1 MLAYFIFALSLNCI
15 MKKSLLFFA
24 LISTSCIVNS
34 QQLGNGNMEL
44 WENVGQAT
52 EEPNNWNSFKSGQG
66 GFVSFASQQIQR
78 STAIRA
84 GATGQ
89 YCARVWSKS
98 TLGIVANGNMTL
110 GRINM
115 GSSTPSNPANYN
127 FSSTADAN
135 FSEALTTNPD
145 SLVFWVKYT
154 AAAGQQARVHAIIH
168 DNYDLRD
175 PIDANS
181 TPHVVG
187 TAELNYPPTGGTWVR
202 KSIPFIYSGPAT
214 STQFILVTFTTN
226 MTPGGGANNDEILVD
241 DIELIYNP
249 VNQPVVAGDDNA
261 TTLQDVAI
269 EVPVTTND
277 NDPENGLNCASI
289 TIVSGPSNGT
299 VTINPANCS
308 IIYTPSQGFF
318 GSDSFIY
325 SICDN
330 GTPVNCD
337 QALVSITVTEVVSGN
352 NPIIANNDNAIT
364 DFNQPIIIDVIG
376 NDIDAENQI
385 NLSSLSI
392 LSQPS
397 NGTATVN
404 NVTGEITYTPNNG
417 FSGNDSFTYTICDNG
432 TPVTCDTATVNVT
445 VNLNV
450 GLADNDNN
458 NVKVSLNNHVLKIE
472 GINDWNGHYLIVNG
486 AGQKIQEGKTENII
500 PFHVVNGIYF
510 IKINADSK
518 ETMIKLIQY

>member
-1 MLAYFIFALSLNCI
+1 
-15 MKKSLLFFA
+15 
-24 LISTSCIVNS
+24 
-34 QQLGNGNMEL
+34 
-44 WENVGQAT
+44 
-52 EEPNNWNSFKSGQG
+52 
-66 GFVSFASQQIQR
+66 
-78 STAIRA
+78 
-84 GATGQ
+84 
-89 YCARVWSKS
+89 
-98 TLGIVANGNMTL
+98 
-110 GRINM
+110 
-115 GSSTPSNPANYN
+115 
-127 FSSTADAN
+127 
-135 FSEALTTNPD
+135 
-145 SLVFWVKYT
+145 
-154 AAAGQQARVHAIIH
+154 
-168 DNYDLRD
+168 
-175 PIDANS
+175 
-181 TPHVVG
+181 
-187 TAELNYPPTGGTWVR
+187 
-202 KSIPFIYSGPAT
+202 
-214 STQFILVTFTTN
+214 
-226 MTPGGGANNDEILVD
+226 
-241 DIELIYNP
+241 
-249 VNQPVVAGDDNA
+249 
-261 TTLQDVAI
+261 
-269 EVPVTTND
+269 
-277 NDPENGLNCASI
+277 
-289 TIVSGPSNGT
+289 